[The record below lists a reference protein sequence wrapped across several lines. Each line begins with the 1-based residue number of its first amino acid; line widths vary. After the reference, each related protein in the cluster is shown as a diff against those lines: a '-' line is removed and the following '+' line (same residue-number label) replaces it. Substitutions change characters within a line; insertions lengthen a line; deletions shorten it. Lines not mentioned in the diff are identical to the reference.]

1 MSSER
6 RGAELLLDSM
16 GAFRSSLLRVMVAV
30 GRRWL
35 QRVVGGELGNERV
48 EARRCGGVGVGEPQ
62 VLTVDEMGI
71 EGLRTAAKAE
81 ENDMKTNELQTILGY
96 LNIGLAIAHNTGVQV
111 GHFGS
116 TDFIQLAQMV
126 NGLLLNAITPA
137 ANAVPAAGVAAGAPI
152 VINAPASASVAVA
165 G

>member
-1 MSSER
+1 
-6 RGAELLLDSM
+6 
-16 GAFRSSLLRVMVAV
+16 MVAV

-35 QRVVGGELGNERV
+35 QRGGGEELGIERV
-48 EARRCGGVGVGEPQ
+48 EAVEASRRGGVGVEEP
-62 VLTVDEMGI
+62 LERAKDGI
-71 EGLRTAAKAE
+71 EFEGYRSAAKAE
-81 ENDMKTNELQTILGY
+81 ENSMKTNELQMILGY
-96 LNIGLAIAHNTGVQV
+96 LNIGLAIAHNTGVPV

-126 NGLLLNAITPA
+126 NGLLLNAITPV

-152 VINAPASASVAVA
+152 VINAPGSTSVAVA